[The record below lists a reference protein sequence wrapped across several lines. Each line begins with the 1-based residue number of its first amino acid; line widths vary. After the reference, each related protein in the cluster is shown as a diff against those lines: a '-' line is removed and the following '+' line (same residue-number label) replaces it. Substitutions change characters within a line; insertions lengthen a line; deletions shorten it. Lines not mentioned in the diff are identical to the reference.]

1 MTASK
6 EYNSDLDYYFNKVYN
21 KEKGTFLGRDGKSWG
36 MCFKVLFVV
45 DIQ

>member
-21 KEKGTFLGRDGKSWG
+21 KEKGTVLGRDGKSWG
-36 MCFKVLFVV
+36 MCLYFTYF
-45 DIQ
+45 